1 MLLQQDIEE
10 FKGSK
15 VPENQD
21 FEMSIDL
28 YYGKMRRTWRSWR
41 SFCRILVLH
50 SRLQATPSRSFLDLM
65 HALHARERNIYING
79 KRPDSERLYDQ
90 RRSRADHRRP
100 VDARAS

>member
-28 YYGKMRRTWRSWR
+28 YYGKMREDMEK
-41 SFCRILVLH
+41 LEV
-50 SRLQATPSRSFLDLM
+50 RLQDIGAALKASGNTIEELSDLM
-65 HALHARERNIYING
+65 YALHARERNI
-79 KRPDSERLYDQ
+79 
-90 RRSRADHRRP
+90 H
-100 VDARAS
+100 